1 LWLRVGLEVAE
12 DEVEVPVLEKL
23 ETEELRLDEVLET
36 DAECDELELDDED
49 SVLDTEE
56 PDELGLVDGC
66 GCVLEMELEDEAGF
80 DELLEIVELVELDGF
95 NEDDEE
101 LDGEDRDESWY
112 ISSLFPAPQYSYW
125 LPGQI
130 KLQSPMFSM
139 TDPVLIELPQ

>member
-1 LWLRVGLEVAE
+1 MGLEVAE

-36 DAECDELELDDED
+36 DAECGELELDDED
-49 SVLDTEE
+49 FVLDTEE
-56 PDELGLVDGC
+56 PDELGLVDGY

-139 TDPVLIELPQ
+139 THPVLIELPQ

>member
-1 LWLRVGLEVAE
+1 VGLEVAE

-36 DAECDELELDDED
+36 DAECGELELDDED
-49 SVLDTEE
+49 FVLDTEE
-56 PDELGLVDGC
+56 PDELGLVDGY

-95 NEDDEE
+95 NEEDDEE

-139 TDPVLIELPQ
+139 THPVLIELPQ

>member
-12 DEVEVPVLEKL
+12 DEVEVPVLEEL
-23 ETEELRLDEVLET
+23 EIEELET
-36 DAECDELELDDED
+36 DAGWDELELDDED
-49 SVLDTEE
+49 LVLDTEE

-66 GCVLEMELEDEAGF
+66 GCVLEMELEVEAGF
-80 DELLEIVELVELDGF
+80 DELLEIMELEGF
-95 NEDDEE
+95 NEEDDEE

-139 TDPVLIELPQ
+139 TDPALIELPQ